1 MADESAPSD
10 EAASA
15 LSSGHQAQDP
25 EEISCEQGLLVSPA
39 GISTLAWGFLRGT
52 AEPTSVIS
60 GVKHEFR
67 VPAGSSQEMEFAFDL
82 ASTQLENLQ
91 ARTAH
96 YDALMESHSF
106 SPEALKAI
114 KGVDTLAQ
122 KRKQ

>member
-1 MADESAPSD
+1 MSET
-10 EAASA
+10 AARGVR
-15 LSSGHQAQDP
+15 LYR
-25 EEISCEQGLLVSPA
+25 C
-39 GISTLAWGFLRGT
+39 FLRAAHKLGDT
-52 AEPTSVIS
+52 NEKRYVLAK
-60 GVKHEFR
+60 VKHEFR